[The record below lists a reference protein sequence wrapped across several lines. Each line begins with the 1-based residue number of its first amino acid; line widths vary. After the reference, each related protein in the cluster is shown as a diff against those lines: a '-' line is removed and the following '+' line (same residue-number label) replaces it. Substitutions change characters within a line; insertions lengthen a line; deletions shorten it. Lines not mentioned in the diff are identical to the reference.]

1 MSIFRSTTTLAA
13 AGVNPNL
20 LNGSKFEF
28 LSGPAVVSLWAT
40 DFGGAAASELTFTL
54 GNVVV
59 AENIPV
65 NTSATAG
72 KIEMQNDGIGSGVG
86 AGGDRI
92 QIAARNTDAGAT
104 TAISILLQ
112 INEL

>member
-1 MSIFRSTTTLAA
+1 MSIFRNTTLLAA
-13 AGVNPNL
+13 AGVNTNL

-28 LSGPAVVSLWAT
+28 LHRPSVCTLWAS
-40 DFGGAAASELTFTL
+40 DFGNAAASEITFSL

-65 NTSATAG
+65 NTATAAG
-72 KIEMQNDGIGSGVG
+72 LISVFNDRIGSAVG
-86 AGGDRI
+86 MQGDRI
-92 QIAARNTDAGAT
+92 QIAARNTDAAANT
-104 TAISILLQ
+104 NVNIQLE